1 MNQPPRPA
9 LSRAAVALLLLT
21 PLLAALVALASACPP
36 PPVDEGEGE
45 GEPAE
50 GEGEGEGEPGEGEGE
65 GEEAPARL
73 DCAATPL
80 AVAWDGAP
88 LELLGDT
95 TGAPNAAAYDG
106 ECQSQVLLDHADV
119 LYTLSAP
126 RAGRIAA
133 ELSADFEAVVYA
145 LRGPCAAPER
155 VQCGAA
161 GPAVLMEVAAGDAL
175 ILVVDGRA
183 TDEEGPFSL
192 RVSYADPPANDLCAQ
207 AQPVSAVADTDVVV
221 AGTLVGAAGHLSEPF
236 ECHGLSAADDAG
248 ADVFFEVL
256 SPVAGSLEITLDADF
271 DAVLAAPGTCD
282 VTTTP
287 ADRCDVYS
295 PRLVLPSAAGEHHLI
310 AVDGND
316 ALDLGHFSL
325 TVRSRGRPPTVTAG
339 ESCAAAT
346 PLAAPAQGASL
357 RYELDLPAL
366 GNDLACAAACSSFSC
381 GGRDGVFTIHTAAA
395 GTLRIE
401 AEGMDTVLS
410 AYPGA
415 SCAGTPTVCAD
426 TGAFGDVLREQ
437 IFVPSTAG
445 GTVTLVV
452 DSFADFSTAGL
463 VTLTLEQQP

>member
-1 MNQPPRPA
+1 
-9 LSRAAVALLLLT
+9 
-21 PLLAALVALASACPP
+21 
-36 PPVDEGEGE
+36 
-45 GEPAE
+45 
-50 GEGEGEGEPGEGEGE
+50 
-65 GEEAPARL
+65 
-73 DCAATPL
+73 L

-88 LELLGDT
+88 LELSGDT
-95 TGAPNAAAYDG
+95 SSAPNAATYDV
-106 ECQSQVLLDHADV
+106 ECQSQFLLDHQDM
-119 LYTLSAP
+119 LYALSAP

-145 LRGPCAAPER
+145 LRGDCSAPQR
-155 VQCGAA
+155 VQCGPA
-161 GPAVLMEVAAGDAL
+161 GPAVLIDVAAGDPL

-192 RVSYADPPANDLCAQ
+192 RLSYADPPANDLCAQ
-207 AQPVSAVADTDVVV
+207 AQPVSAVADADVVV
-221 AGTLVGAAGHLSEPF
+221 TGTLVGAAGNLSEPF
-236 ECHGLSAADDAG
+236 ECHGFSAADDAG
-248 ADVFFEVL
+248 ADVFFDVL
-256 SPVAGSLEITLDADF
+256 SPVAGSLEITIDANF
-271 DAVLAAPGTCD
+271 DVVLAAPGACG
-282 VTTTP
+282 VSATP

-316 ALDLGHFSL
+316 ELDLGSFAL
-325 TVRSRGRPPTVTAG
+325 TVRARGRPPTATAG
-339 ESCAAAT
+339 ETCAAAT

-357 RYELDLPAL
+357 RYELDLPSL
-366 GNDLACAAACSSFSC
+366 NNDLSCASACSSFSC
-381 GGRDGVFTIHTAAA
+381 GGRDGVFTVTTAAA

-437 IFVPSTAG
+437 VFVPSTAG

-452 DSFADFSTAGL
+452 DSFADFSTAGI